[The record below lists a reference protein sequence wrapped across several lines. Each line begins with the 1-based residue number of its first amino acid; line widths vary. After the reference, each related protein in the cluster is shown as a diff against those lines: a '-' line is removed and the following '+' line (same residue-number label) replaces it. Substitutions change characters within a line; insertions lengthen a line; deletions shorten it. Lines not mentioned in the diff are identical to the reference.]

1 MSSTEG
7 ERRQDAASIGGLYHE
22 FAPELRAFLLGVLK
36 DHHLAD
42 EALQSTF
49 TKTIDQQHSIRN
61 ENPRGW
67 LFQVAYREAM
77 GLRRRQAVETRGLQG
92 LAWLKRHV
100 ESSPDAPLIRE
111 ETARQI
117 RRALESLPSEQHQ
130 VVHRRIHQNQTFAEI
145 AAALGVPLGTVLTR
159 MRLAL
164 QKLQQK
170 LTDLE

>member
-1 MSSTEG
+1 VSSTEG
-7 ERRQDAASIGGLYHE
+7 EGRRGSASIGGLYHE

-49 TKTIDQQHSIRN
+49 AKAIDQQHTIRN

-77 GLRRRQAVETRGLQG
+77 GLRRQQGVEGRGLQG
-92 LAWLKRHV
+92 LAWLKRDV
-100 ESSPDAPLIRE
+100 DSAPDAPLIRE
-111 ETARQI
+111 ETARQV
-117 RRALESLPSEQHQ
+117 RRSLESLPPEQQQ
-130 VVHRRIHQNQTFAEI
+130 VVHRRIHLNQTFAEI
-145 AAALGVPLGTVLTR
+145 ASELGLPLGTVLTR